1 MTEKFLIALEYEK
14 IMHARNLF
22 WKANKT
28 DLHNALSNIL
38 AENVEISVIW
48 RIFMI

>member
-1 MTEKFLIALEYEK
+1 MKKTEKFLIIIKRSKDMMLFSK
-14 IMHARNLF
+14 II
-22 WKANKT
+22 
-28 DLHNALSNIL
+28 ALSNIL